1 MDKKLFLGNY
11 KEDCFSVDYNIIDFI
26 EEEIE
31 EGGNIA
37 ILSDIVDKYK
47 REIEAHNYI
56 IDNRIDTNSYLKNQV
71 VMVGNYLSFLNSKK
85 EVEEK
90 IEESYN
96 VLDKNGYIII
106 QIINNDKIIKKSID
120 NLPTIFVDFDNRE
133 IEFKRKY
140 IVNGEEIELIIDT
153 LENGKKIK
161 ETSNEKMTLLLK
173 QDLIDILEKVGFS
186 NIEVYGSFKKEKFDI
201 VDSNIIVVRAQKYS
215 TILEDKPEYEQYSSN
230 YVKEKCKCG
239 GCKNKC
245 NKDCSS
251 CNKGCCRNK

>member
-1 MDKKLFLGNY
+1 MDEKIFLGNY
-11 KEDCFSVDYNIIDFI
+11 RENCFAVDYNIIDFI

-31 EGGNIA
+31 EGQKIA
-37 ILSDIVDKYK
+37 ILSDIGNKYK
-47 REIEAHNYI
+47 KEIEAHNYI
-56 IDNRIDTNSYLKNQV
+56 IDNTRGRNFDLKNEV
-71 VMVGNYLSFLNSKK
+71 VIVGNYLSFLSSRN
-85 EVEEK
+85 EVEEN

-96 VLDKNGYIII
+96 ILEKNGYIII

-120 NLPTIFVDFDNRE
+120 KLPTIFIDFDNRE

-140 IVNGEEIELIIDT
+140 IINGEKIELIIDA

-161 ETSNEKMTLLLK
+161 ETLNEKMTLLLK
-173 QDLIDILEKVGFS
+173 QDLINILEKVGFT
-186 NIEVYGSFKKEKFDI
+186 NIEVYGSFEKEKFDI
-201 VDSNIIVVRAQKYS
+201 ENSNIIVVRAQKYS

-245 NKDCSS
+245 NKNCSS